1 MTEALYSF
9 LCVTLKRRMRVGL
22 NDCSCKM
29 TIVNRNVN
37 F

>member
-1 MTEALYSF
+1 MTEAIYSF
-9 LCVTLKRRMRVGL
+9 DSVTFERSMRAGL
-22 NDCSCKM
+22 NGCSCKM